1 MDIKTDN
8 SKVNINLLKRVDDL
22 KKLNKEL
29 MLENIELRKELLL
42 YKVN

>member
-8 SKVNINLLKRVDDL
+8 SKVNINLLKEVDDL